1 MTIRSQLGYF
11 VNMDAGARHRE
22 ILDLLRTR
30 GRVEVPELA
39 VRLETSTITV
49 RRDLDTLAGLGALR
63 RVRGGAVPSTLRGE
77 GLPFEVRA
85 VDEAPLKAR
94 LAAVVAGLIGDGEA
108 VVVDSGTTGAA
119 TALALAGRRLTVMPL
134 SVQGIAALSG
144 SPSVALLLPGGTVR
158 HPEGS
163 IVGPLAERALAEL
176 RFDTA
181 VLTCCAAD
189 PDAGVTAHDLA
200 DAAVKK
206 ALRRSAQ
213 RTVLVA
219 EGVKFHRTALAVVCG
234 LDEVDVLVTDSS
246 APGEVVAGL
255 VAAGIR
261 VEVVPA

>member
-11 VNMDAGARHRE
+11 VNMDVGTRHRV
-22 ILDLLRTR
+22 ILDLLHTR
-30 GRVEVPELA
+30 GRVEVPDLA
-39 VRLETSTITV
+39 RRLETSTITV
-49 RRDLDTLAGLGALR
+49 RRDLDVLAGLGALR

-77 GLPFEVRA
+77 GLPFGVRA

-108 VVVDSGTTGAA
+108 VVLDSGTTGAA
-119 TALALAGRRLTVMPL
+119 TAQALAGRRLTVMPL
-134 SVQGIAALSG
+134 SVQGIAALAG
-144 SPSVALLLPGGTVR
+144 SPSVSLLLPGGTVR

-206 ALRRSAQ
+206 AQ

-234 LDEVDVLVTDSS
+234 LEEVDVLVTDSS
-246 APGEVVAGL
+246 APAEVVAGL
-255 VAAGIR
+255 VAAGVR